1 MFSCSNASVCAFDVE
16 IDGVVTKC
24 VVQEKTQAR
33 ATYDAAIAAGDGAQL
48 LEQQR
53 PDVFHMHVGNLMPG
67 QACTVS
73 IT

>member
-1 MFSCSNASVCAFDVE
+1 MCAFEVE
-16 IDGVVTKC
+16 IDGVVTKG
-24 VVQEKTQAR
+24 VVQEKAQAR
-33 ATYDAAIAAGDGAQL
+33 ATYEAALAAGDGAQL

-53 PDVFHMHVGNLMPG
+53 PDVFTMAVGNLRPG